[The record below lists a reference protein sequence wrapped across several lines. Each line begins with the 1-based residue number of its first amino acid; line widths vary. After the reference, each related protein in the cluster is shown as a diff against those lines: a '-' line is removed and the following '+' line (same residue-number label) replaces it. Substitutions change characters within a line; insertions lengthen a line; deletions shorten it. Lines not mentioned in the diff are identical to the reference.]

1 MTSLIEQTEVD
12 ILKMFEKFVKTDA
25 SPLMLRAKLHAL
37 LTQYTE
43 EVVSPMEDMTS
54 ETEALK
60 AFSSVKKYVS
70 IKHRNLLRKE
80 QFQRAGLSH
89 GEKET

>member
-1 MTSLIEQTEVD
+1 MTSFIEQTEVD

-25 SPLMLRAKLHAL
+25 SPLMLRTKLHAL

-43 EVVSPMEDMTS
+43 DLAGSIEDDHWHEGCGIEYEEACDR
-54 ETEALK
+54 ET
-60 AFSSVKKYVS
+60 
-70 IKHRNLLRKE
+70 RNDFRAEILA
-80 QFQRAGLSH
+80 RAGLSH